1 MSALVSQILTDNP
14 CILSAKSIPIFIVE
28 RNGVMECNDAGY
40 DENGHANDALEF
52 YYQMQL

>member
-1 MSALVSQILTDNP
+1 MSALVSQILTENP
-14 CILSAKSIPIFIVE
+14 CSLSAKSIPIFIAE

-52 YYQMQL
+52 DYRMQL

>member
-1 MSALVSQILTDNP
+1 MSALVSHILTDNP
-14 CILSAKSIPIFIVE
+14 CSLSTKSIPIFIAK

-40 DENGHANDALEF
+40 AENGHANDALAF